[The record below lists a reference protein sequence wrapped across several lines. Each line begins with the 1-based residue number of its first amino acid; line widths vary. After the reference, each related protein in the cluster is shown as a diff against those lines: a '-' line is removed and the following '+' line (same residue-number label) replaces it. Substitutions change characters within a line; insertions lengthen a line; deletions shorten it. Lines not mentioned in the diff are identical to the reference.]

1 LIQNIKEG
9 IQHLMRE
16 PHKHM
21 FFAIDKYWLQLQ
33 KEDKWFLSVPLT
45 VVQRVD
51 YSDIER
57 RMTNY
62 TRVMTDLNKDSL
74 MNQLSRARRMHI

>member
-1 LIQNIKEG
+1 MK
-9 IQHLMRE
+9 E
-16 PHKHM
+16 PHRH
-21 FFAIDKYWLQLQ
+21 FLYAVDKYWFFLQQ
-33 KEDKWFLSVPLT
+33 KDKWFLVTPLT

-62 TRVMTDLNKDSL
+62 RKAMTDLDKFH
-74 MNQLSRARRMHI
+74 MIRMEQNPAAHIVGKPL